1 MSFSFLNLCKSA
13 LRSICVICVPSLNTY
28 MKNIILHLR
37 IPFSLFLMPV
47 FWFAVSQTQNP
58 DWGVVWGLFVL
69 LHLLIYPASNA
80 YNSYFD
86 KDEGS
91 IGGLENPPP
100 VSKELYYVSWIL
112 DLIAIIIA
120 YFLSGW
126 ILSMALI
133 IYSSISKAYSNDKIR
148 LKKYP
153 IISWLTVGIFQG
165 AFTYLTVSQAVDDIS
180 LKDLWQNQYL
190 FPAALSSLNLLGFYP
205 MTQIYQ
211 HEEDA
216 QRGDMTMS
224 RLLGIKG
231 TFMFTASIFLFVT
244 IAFFFYFQDVQIYNF
259 SAFVVYLLVMSP
271 VLIYFNLWFLKV
283 LKNENQADFH
293 HTMRLNMLGSVCLNL
308 FFILLLMR

>member
-1 MSFSFLNLCKSA
+1 
-13 LRSICVICVPSLNTY
+13 
-28 MKNIILHLR
+28 MKNILLHLR

-47 FWFAVSQTQNP
+47 FWFAVSQSQNP
-58 DWGVVWGLFVL
+58 DWGITAGLFMV

-100 VSKELYYVSWIL
+100 VSIALFYVAWAL
-112 DLIAIIIA
+112 DIVAFIVA
-120 YFLSGW
+120 YFIGGW
-126 ILSMALI
+126 ILSVALI
-133 IYSSISKAYSNDKIR
+133 IYSSISRAYSNDKIR

-153 IISWLTVGIFQG
+153 IVSWLTVGFFQG
-165 AFTYLTVSQAVDDIS
+165 AFTYLTVIQVVDKIS
-180 LKDLWQNQYL
+180 LGEFSQNKYL
-190 FPAALSSLNLLGFYP
+190 FPAILSSLNLLGFYP

-211 HEEDA
+211 HQEDA
-216 QRGDMTMS
+216 RRGDMTMS

-231 TFMFTASIFLFVT
+231 TFIFTASIFLFVT
-244 IAFFFYFQDVQIYNF
+244 IGFFFYFQDVQIYNF
-259 SAFVVYLLVMSP
+259 PAFGVYLLVMSP

-308 FFILLLMR
+308 FFILLLISK

>member
-1 MSFSFLNLCKSA
+1 
-13 LRSICVICVPSLNTY
+13 

-47 FWFAVSQTQNP
+47 FWFAISQSQNP
-58 DWGVVWGLFVL
+58 NWGITAGLFLV

-86 KDEGS
+86 KDEGP
-91 IGGLENPPP
+91 IGGLKNPPP
-100 VSKELYYVSWIL
+100 VNLALFYVAWVL
-112 DLIAIIIA
+112 DIVAFVVA
-120 YFLSGW
+120 YFLGGW
-126 ILSMALI
+126 ILSVALI

-153 IISWLTVGIFQG
+153 IISWLTVGFFQG
-165 AFTYLTVSQAVDDIS
+165 AFTYLTVIHTVNMVS
-180 LKDLWQNQYL
+180 LSEILQNKYL
-190 FPAALSSLNLLGFYP
+190 FPAILSSLNLLGFYP

-216 QRGDMTMS
+216 RRGDMTMS

-231 TFMFTASIFLFVT
+231 TFIFTASIFLFVT
-244 IAFFFYFQDVQIYNF
+244 IAFFFYFKGIQIYNF
-259 SAFVVYLLVMSP
+259 PAFLVYLLVMSP

-283 LKNENQADFH
+283 FKNENQADFH

-308 FFILLLMR
+308 FFILLLISRL

>member
-1 MSFSFLNLCKSA
+1 
-13 LRSICVICVPSLNTY
+13 

-47 FWFAVSQTQNP
+47 FWFAVSQSQNP
-58 DWGVVWGLFVL
+58 NWGIVGGLFLV

-100 VSKELYYVSWIL
+100 VSIKLFYVSWIL
-112 DLIAIIIA
+112 DIVAIIVA
-120 YFLSGW
+120 YFLGGW
-126 ILSMALI
+126 ILSFALI

-153 IISWLTVGIFQG
+153 IISWVTVGIFQG
-165 AFTYLTVSQAVDDIS
+165 AFTYLTVIQAVDKIE
-180 LKDLWQNQYL
+180 LREIWQNKYL
-190 FPAALSSLNLLGFYP
+190 FPAILSSLNLLGFYP

-216 QRGDMTMS
+216 RRGDMTMS

-231 TFMFTASIFLFVT
+231 TFIFTASIFLFVT
-244 IAFFFYFQDVQIYNF
+244 MGFFFYFQDTLIYNF
-259 SAFVVYLLVMSP
+259 SAFAIYLLVMSP

-283 LKNENQADFH
+283 LKNENQADFY
-293 HTMRLNMLGSVCLNL
+293 HTMRLNMLGSICLNL
-308 FFILLLMR
+308 FFILLLISHL

>member
-1 MSFSFLNLCKSA
+1 
-13 LRSICVICVPSLNTY
+13 

-37 IPFSLFLMPV
+37 IPFSFFLMPV
-47 FWFAVSQTQNP
+47 FWFALSQSQHP
-58 DWGVVWGLFVL
+58 SWSVAAGVFIL
-69 LHLLIYPASNA
+69 LHLFIYPASNA
-80 YNSYFD
+80 YNSYYD
-86 KDEGS
+86 KDEGA

-100 VSKELYYVSWIL
+100 VSRELFYVAWIL
-112 DLIAIIIA
+112 DIAAIVIA

-126 ILSMALI
+126 ILSIALF

-153 IISWLTVGIFQG
+153 ILSWLTVGVFQG
-165 AFTYLTVSQAVDDIS
+165 AFTYLTVIQAVDNIPLS
-180 LKDLWQNQYL
+180 DLWQEKYL
-190 FPAALSSLNLLGFYP
+190 FPSALSSLNLLGFYP

-216 QRGDMTMS
+216 KRGDLTMS

-231 TFMFTASIFLFVT
+231 TFLFTASIFLIVT
-244 IAFFFYFQDVQIYNF
+244 VGFFIYFQNVQILHIQAFF
-259 SAFVVYLLVMSP
+259 VYLAVMSP

-308 FFILLLMR
+308 FFMLLLV

>member
-1 MSFSFLNLCKSA
+1 
-13 LRSICVICVPSLNTY
+13 
-28 MKNIILHLR
+28 MKNILLHLR

-47 FWFAVSQTQNP
+47 FWFAVSQSQHS
-58 DWGVVWGLFVL
+58 DWGVVAGLFVV

-86 KDEGS
+86 KDEGP

-100 VSKELYYVSWIL
+100 VSIALFYVAWVL
-112 DLIAIIIA
+112 DIAAFIVA
-120 YFLSGW
+120 YFIGGW
-126 ILSMALI
+126 ILSVALI

-165 AFTYLTVSQAVDDIS
+165 AFTYVTVIQAVDKIS
-180 LKDLWQNQYL
+180 LSEILQSKYL
-190 FPAALSSLNLLGFYP
+190 IPAILSSLNLLGFYP
-205 MTQIYQ
+205 MTQVYQ

-216 QRGDMTMS
+216 RRGDMTMS

-231 TFMFTASIFLFVT
+231 TFIFTASIFLFVT
-244 IAFFFYFQDVQIYNF
+244 IAFFFYFQGILIYNF
-259 SAFVVYLLVMSP
+259 SAFMVYLLVMSP

-283 LKNENQADFH
+283 LKNKNQADFH

-308 FFILLLMR
+308 FFILLLISRLQS

>member
-1 MSFSFLNLCKSA
+1 
-13 LRSICVICVPSLNTY
+13 

-47 FWFAVSQTQNP
+47 FWFAVSQSQNP
-58 DWGVVWGLFVL
+58 NWGIAAGLFLV

-100 VSKELYYVSWIL
+100 VSLELFYISWIL
-112 DLIAIIIA
+112 DIVAIIVA
-120 YFLSGW
+120 YFLGGW
-126 ILSMALI
+126 ILSLALI

-153 IISWLTVGIFQG
+153 IISWVTVGIFQG
-165 AFTYLTVSQAVDDIS
+165 AFTYLTVIQAVDKIE
-180 LKDLWQNQYL
+180 LREIWQNKYL
-190 FPAALSSLNLLGFYP
+190 FPAILSSLNLLGFYP

-216 QRGDMTMS
+216 RRGDMTMS

-231 TFMFTASIFLFVT
+231 TFIFTASIFLFVT
-244 IAFFFYFQDVQIYNF
+244 IGFFFYFQETLIYNF
-259 SAFVVYLLVMSP
+259 PAFAIYLLVMSP

-308 FFILLLMR
+308 FFILLLISHL

>member
-1 MSFSFLNLCKSA
+1 
-13 LRSICVICVPSLNTY
+13 

-47 FWFAVSQTQNP
+47 FWFAISQSQNP
-58 DWGVVWGLFVL
+58 NWGITAGLFLV

-86 KDEGS
+86 KDEGP
-91 IGGLENPPP
+91 IGGLKNPPP
-100 VSKELYYVSWIL
+100 VNLALFYVAWVL
-112 DLIAIIIA
+112 DIVAFVVA
-120 YFLSGW
+120 YFLGGW
-126 ILSMALI
+126 ILSVALI
-133 IYSSISKAYSNDKIR
+133 IYSSISKSYSNDKIR

-153 IISWLTVGIFQG
+153 IISWLTVGFFQG
-165 AFTYLTVSQAVDDIS
+165 AFTYLTVIHTVNMVS
-180 LKDLWQNQYL
+180 LSEILQNKYL
-190 FPAALSSLNLLGFYP
+190 FPAILSSLNLLGFYP

-216 QRGDMTMS
+216 RRGDMTMS

-231 TFMFTASIFLFVT
+231 TFIFTASIFLFVT
-244 IAFFFYFQDVQIYNF
+244 IAFFFYFKGIQIYNF
-259 SAFVVYLLVMSP
+259 PAFLVYLLVMSP

-283 LKNENQADFH
+283 FKNENQADFH

-308 FFILLLMR
+308 FFILLLISRL

>member
-1 MSFSFLNLCKSA
+1 MNKLTPPSGRWGDRRFG
-13 LRSICVICVPSLNTY
+13 SIF
-28 MKNIILHLR
+28 MKNILLHLR

-47 FWFAVSQTQNP
+47 FWFAISQSQNP
-58 DWGVVWGLFVL
+58 DWGIIVGLFVL

-86 KDEGS
+86 KDEGP

-100 VSKELYYVSWIL
+100 VDIELFYVAWIL
-112 DLIAIIIA
+112 DIVAFIIA
-120 YFLSGW
+120 YFLGGW
-126 ILSMALI
+126 ILSISLI

-153 IISWLTVGIFQG
+153 ILSWLTVGFFQG
-165 AFTYLTVSQAVDDIS
+165 AFTYLTVIQAVDKIPLS
-180 LKDLWQNQYL
+180 EILQNKYL
-190 FPAALSSLNLLGFYP
+190 IPAILSSLNLLGFYP

-216 QRGDMTMS
+216 RRGDMTMS

-231 TFMFTASIFLFVT
+231 TFIFTTSIFLFVT
-244 IAFFFYFQDVQIYNF
+244 IGFFFYFQGVQIYNF
-259 SAFVVYLLVMSP
+259 PAFIIYLLVMLP

-283 LKNENQADFH
+283 LKNETQADFR
-293 HTMRLNMLGSVCLNL
+293 HTMWLNMLGSVCLNL
-308 FFILLLMR
+308 FFILLLIGR

>member
-1 MSFSFLNLCKSA
+1 
-13 LRSICVICVPSLNTY
+13 

-47 FWFAVSQTQNP
+47 FWFAVSQSQNP
-58 DWGVVWGLFVL
+58 NWGIVGGLFLV

-100 VSKELYYVSWIL
+100 VSIKLFYASWIL
-112 DLIAIIIA
+112 DIVAIIVA
-120 YFLSGW
+120 YFLGGW
-126 ILSMALI
+126 ILSFALI

-165 AFTYLTVSQAVDDIS
+165 AFTYLTVIQAVDKIE
-180 LKDLWQNQYL
+180 LREIWQNKYL
-190 FPAALSSLNLLGFYP
+190 FPAILSSLNLLGFYP

-216 QRGDMTMS
+216 RRGDMTMS

-231 TFMFTASIFLFVT
+231 TFIFTASIFLFVT
-244 IAFFFYFQDVQIYNF
+244 MGFFFYFQETLIYNF
-259 SAFVVYLLVMSP
+259 PAFAIYLLVMSP

-283 LKNENQADFH
+283 LKNENQADFY
-293 HTMRLNMLGSVCLNL
+293 HTMRLNMLGSICLNL
-308 FFILLLMR
+308 FFILLLISHS

>member
-1 MSFSFLNLCKSA
+1 
-13 LRSICVICVPSLNTY
+13 

-47 FWFAVSQTQNP
+47 FWFAVSQSQNP
-58 DWGVVWGLFVL
+58 DWGITTGLFVV

-86 KDEGS
+86 KDEDS

-100 VSKELYYVSWIL
+100 VSLALFYVAWTFDIVAF
-112 DLIAIIIA
+112 IVA
-120 YFLSGW
+120 YFLGGW
-126 ILSMALI
+126 ILSVALI

-153 IISWLTVGIFQG
+153 IISWLTVGFFQG
-165 AFTYLTVSQAVDDIS
+165 AFTYLTVIQAVDKIS
-180 LKDLWQNQYL
+180 LSEILQNKYL
-190 FPAALSSLNLLGFYP
+190 FPAILSSLNLLGFYP

-211 HEEDA
+211 HKEDA
-216 QRGDMTMS
+216 RRGDMTMS
-224 RLLGIKG
+224 RLLGIRG
-231 TFMFTASIFLFVT
+231 TFIFTASIFLFVT
-244 IAFFFYFQDVQIYNF
+244 IGFLFYFQGVQIYDF
-259 SAFVVYLLVMSP
+259 PAFGVYLLVMSP

-308 FFILLLMR
+308 FFILLLISKI

>member
-1 MSFSFLNLCKSA
+1 
-13 LRSICVICVPSLNTY
+13 

-47 FWFAVSQTQNP
+47 FWFAVSQSQNP
-58 DWGVVWGLFVL
+58 DWGITAGLFVV

-100 VSKELYYVSWIL
+100 VSFELFYVSWVL
-112 DLIAIIIA
+112 DIVAIIIA
-120 YFLSGW
+120 YFLGGW
-126 ILSMALI
+126 ILSVALI

-153 IISWLTVGIFQG
+153 IISWLTVGVFQG
-165 AFTYLTVSQAVDDIS
+165 AFTYLTVIQAVDKIPLS
-180 LKDLWQNQYL
+180 EILQNKYL
-190 FPAALSSLNLLGFYP
+190 FPAILSSLNLLGFYP

-216 QRGDMTMS
+216 RRGDMTMS
-224 RLLGIKG
+224 RLLGIRG
-231 TFMFTASIFLFVT
+231 TFIFTASIFLFVT
-244 IAFFFYFQDVQIYNF
+244 IEFFFYFKGVQIYHF
-259 SAFVVYLLVMSP
+259 PAFAVYLLVMSP

-283 LKNENQADFH
+283 LKNENQADFY

-308 FFILLLMR
+308 FFILLLISIR

>member
-1 MSFSFLNLCKSA
+1 
-13 LRSICVICVPSLNTY
+13 
-28 MKNIILHLR
+28 
-37 IPFSLFLMPV
+37 MPV
-47 FWFAVSQTQNP
+47 FWFAISQSQNP
-58 DWGVVWGLFVL
+58 DWGITAGLFVI

-86 KDEGS
+86 KDEGP

-100 VSKELYYVSWIL
+100 VKIELFYVAWIL
-112 DLIAIIIA
+112 DILAFIVA
-120 YFLSGW
+120 YFLGGW
-126 ILSMALI
+126 ILSVALI

-165 AFTYLTVSQAVDDIS
+165 AFTYLTVIQAVDKIS
-180 LKDLWQNQYL
+180 LSELSQNKYL
-190 FPAALSSLNLLGFYP
+190 FPAILSSLNLLGFYP

-211 HEEDA
+211 HDEDA
-216 QRGDMTMS
+216 RRGDMTIS
-224 RLLGIKG
+224 RLLGIRG
-231 TFMFTASIFLFVT
+231 TFIFTASIFLFVT
-244 IAFFFYFQDVQIYNF
+244 IGFFFYFRGVQIYIF
-259 SAFVVYLLVMSP
+259 PAFAIYLLVMSP

-308 FFILLLMR
+308 FFILLLISRL

>member
-1 MSFSFLNLCKSA
+1 
-13 LRSICVICVPSLNTY
+13 
-28 MKNIILHLR
+28 MKNVILHLR

-58 DWGVVWGLFVL
+58 DWSVVVGLFVI

-86 KDEGS
+86 KDEGA

-100 VSKELYYVSWIL
+100 VSKELFYVAWAL
-112 DLIAIIIA
+112 DIIAIVWA

-126 ILSMALI
+126 ILSVALLV
-133 IYSSISKAYSNDKIR
+133 YSSVSKAYSNDKIR

-165 AFTYLTVSQAVDDIS
+165 AFTYLTVIQAVG
-180 LKDLWQNQYL
+180 KTNWQDLGQTQYL

-216 QRGDMTMS
+216 RRGDLTMS

-231 TFMFTASIFLFVT
+231 TFIFTASIFLSVT
-244 IAFFFYFQDVQIYNF
+244 IGFYFYFQDVQVFNIQ
-259 SAFVVYLLVMSP
+259 AFIAYLLVMSP

-308 FFILLLMR
+308 FFILLLITQL

>member
-1 MSFSFLNLCKSA
+1 
-13 LRSICVICVPSLNTY
+13 

-47 FWFAVSQTQNP
+47 FWFAVSQSQNP
-58 DWGVVWGLFVL
+58 NWSIAAGLFLV

-100 VSKELYYVSWIL
+100 VSLELFYVSWIL
-112 DLIAIIIA
+112 DIIAIIVA
-120 YFLSGW
+120 YFLGGW
-126 ILSMALI
+126 ILSLALI

-165 AFTYLTVSQAVDDIS
+165 AFTYLTVIQAVGKIE
-180 LKDLWQNQYL
+180 LNEIWQNKYL
-190 FPAALSSLNLLGFYP
+190 FPAILSSLNLLGFYP

-216 QRGDMTMS
+216 RRGDMTMS

-231 TFMFTASIFLFVT
+231 TFIFTASIFLVVT
-244 IAFFFYFQDVQIYNF
+244 IGFFFYFQNTLIYNF
-259 SAFVVYLLVMSP
+259 PAFLVYILVMSP

-293 HTMRLNMLGSVCLNL
+293 HTMRLNMLGSICLNL
-308 FFILLLMR
+308 FFILLLISHL

>member
-1 MSFSFLNLCKSA
+1 
-13 LRSICVICVPSLNTY
+13 
-28 MKNIILHLR
+28 MKNVILHLR

-58 DWGVVWGLFVL
+58 DWSVVVGLFVI

-86 KDEGS
+86 KDEGA

-100 VSKELYYVSWIL
+100 VSKELFYMAWVL
-112 DLIAIIIA
+112 DIIAIVWA

-126 ILSMALI
+126 ILSVALLV
-133 IYSSISKAYSNDKIR
+133 YSSVSKAYSNDKIR

-153 IISWLTVGIFQG
+153 IVSWLTVGIFQG
-165 AFTYLTVSQAVDDIS
+165 AFTYLTVIQAVG
-180 LKDLWQNQYL
+180 KTNWQDLGQTQYL

-216 QRGDMTMS
+216 RRGDLTMS

-231 TFMFTASIFLFVT
+231 TFIFTASIFLFVT
-244 IAFFFYFQDVQIYNF
+244 IGFYFYFQDVQVFKIQAFIIY
-259 SAFVVYLLVMSP
+259 VLVMSP
-271 VLIYFNLWFLKV
+271 VLIYFNLWFFKV

-308 FFILLLMR
+308 FFILLLITQL

>member
-1 MSFSFLNLCKSA
+1 
-13 LRSICVICVPSLNTY
+13 
-28 MKNIILHLR
+28 MKNILLHLR

-47 FWFAVSQTQNP
+47 FWFAVSQSQNP
-58 DWGVVWGLFVL
+58 DWGITVGLFVL

-86 KDEGS
+86 KDEGP

-100 VSKELYYVSWIL
+100 VNIELFYISWVL
-112 DLIAIIIA
+112 DIIAIVVA
-120 YFLSGW
+120 YFLGGW
-126 ILSMALI
+126 ILSVALI

-165 AFTYLTVSQAVDDIS
+165 AFTYLTVIQAVDKIELS
-180 LKDLWQNQYL
+180 EIWQNKYL
-190 FPAALSSLNLLGFYP
+190 LPAMLSSLNLLGFYP

-211 HEEDA
+211 HEEDSR
-216 QRGDMTMS
+216 RGDMTMS
-224 RLLGIKG
+224 RLLGIRG
-231 TFMFTASIFLFVT
+231 TFIFTASIFLLVT
-244 IAFFFYFQDVQIYNF
+244 IGFFFYFREFSIYNF
-259 SAFVVYLLVMSP
+259 PAFAVYLLVMSP

-308 FFILLLMR
+308 FFILLLLG

>member
-1 MSFSFLNLCKSA
+1 
-13 LRSICVICVPSLNTY
+13 
-28 MKNIILHLR
+28 
-37 IPFSLFLMPV
+37 MPV

-58 DWGVVWGLFVL
+58 DWSVVVGLFVI

-86 KDEGS
+86 KDEGA

-100 VSKELYYVSWIL
+100 VSKELFYVAWVL
-112 DLIAIIIA
+112 DIIAIVWA

-126 ILSMALI
+126 ILSVALLV
-133 IYSSISKAYSNDKIR
+133 YSSVSKAYSNDKIR

-153 IISWLTVGIFQG
+153 IVSWLTVGIFQG
-165 AFTYLTVSQAVDDIS
+165 AFTYLTVIQAVG
-180 LKDLWQNQYL
+180 KTNWQDLGQTQYL

-216 QRGDMTMS
+216 RRGDLTMS

-231 TFMFTASIFLFVT
+231 TFIFTASIFLFVT
-244 IAFFFYFQDVQIYNF
+244 IGFYFYFQDVQVFNLH
-259 SAFVVYLLVMSP
+259 AFIIYLLVMSP

-308 FFILLLMR
+308 FFILLLITQL

>member
-1 MSFSFLNLCKSA
+1 
-13 LRSICVICVPSLNTY
+13 

-47 FWFAVSQTQNP
+47 FWFAVSQSQNP
-58 DWGVVWGLFVL
+58 DWNVTAGLFIV

-100 VSKELYYVSWIL
+100 VSLELFYVSWIL
-112 DLIAIIIA
+112 DIVAIIVA
-120 YFLSGW
+120 YFLGGW
-126 ILSMALI
+126 ILSLALI

-153 IISWLTVGIFQG
+153 IISWLTVGVFQG
-165 AFTYLTVSQAVDDIS
+165 AFTYLTVIQSVDKIELS
-180 LKDLWQNQYL
+180 EIWQNKYI
-190 FPAALSSLNLLGFYP
+190 FPAILSSLNLLGFYP

-216 QRGDMTMS
+216 RRGDMTMS

-231 TFMFTASIFLFVT
+231 TFIFTASIFLFVT
-244 IAFFFYFQDVQIYNF
+244 IGFFFYFQGTLIYNF
-259 SAFVVYLLVMSP
+259 PAFAVYLLVMSP

-308 FFILLLMR
+308 FFILLLISTR